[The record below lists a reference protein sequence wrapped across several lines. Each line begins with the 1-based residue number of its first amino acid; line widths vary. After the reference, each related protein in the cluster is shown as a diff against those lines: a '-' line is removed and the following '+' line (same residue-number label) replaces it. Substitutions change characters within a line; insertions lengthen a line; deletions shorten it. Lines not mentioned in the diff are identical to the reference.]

1 MRKPAILIGVVIG
14 AGVAMCAPD
23 ILAYR
28 RLAGITR
35 TLREDL
41 AAAGHGTQPDDA
53 SS

>member
-1 MRKPAILIGVVIG
+1 MRKPAILLGLVIG
-14 AGVAMCAPD
+14 AGVAVCAPD

-35 TLREDL
+35 TLREDMVT
-41 AAAGHGTQPDDA
+41 ARHGAESDDA